1 VNRWSAGVLAAALLA
16 LAGMAWWQWGP
27 AIFVAGMGSLIC

>member
-1 VNRWSAGVLAAALLA
+1 MNRRIGFVIATALLA
-16 LAGMAWWQWGP
+16 LGSVAWWQWGP